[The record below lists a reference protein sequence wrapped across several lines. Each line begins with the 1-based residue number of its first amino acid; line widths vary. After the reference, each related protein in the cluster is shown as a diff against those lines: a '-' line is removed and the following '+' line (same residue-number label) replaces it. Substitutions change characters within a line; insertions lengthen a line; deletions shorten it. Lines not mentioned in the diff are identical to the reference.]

1 LARTTLPLPFPR
13 EVVRDLLG
21 IAPAL
26 YRSEIAKTPVDRVSI
41 EQLTQIGLLYKEA
54 LNLGTRYAPDT
65 IAGRAARIKAD
76 RATVAL
82 GAFVAE
88 SAHTPAVAATAQRF
102 RRVRSSSRSAHRRS
116 SRWRAWSRGDFIH

>member
-1 LARTTLPLPFPR
+1 MLSLPFPR

-21 IAPAL
+21 IARAL
-26 YRSEIAKTPVDRVSI
+26 YRSEVAKAPVERARI

-65 IAGRAARIKAD
+65 IAGRAAGSRPSG
-76 RATVAL
+76 ATVALGALGAL

-88 SAHTPAVAATAQRF
+88 SELMAPAVAATAERF
-102 RRVRSSSRSAHRRS
+102 RRVRSRRGSSRPR
-116 SRWRAWSRGDFIH
+116 